1 MSLIRAAN
9 VGHHPDCC
17 YLRGV
22 GRFSAGV
29 PRMRG
34 RLRAGLLIAA
44 SVVASGCAAPVAHG
58 GPNHWA
64 PMDYASPPA
73 AQPGPDRVPSYVPA
87 HQVQLSLPA
96 GAALDDYIRYAM
108 QNSPSL
114 EAAFYRWRAAAE
126 RVPQAKTL
134 PDPELGFAIVL
145 DQVDRDTEYMGE
157 RYSLSQ
163 MFPWFGKL
171 SLRGDIAFENAQ
183 AEAQR
188 FEAAR
193 LELAERVTRAWFEYA
208 WLHEAGATARK
219 NLDLLIR
226 LESIARSLYRTGTV
240 SQADVNRAQVELGR
254 LDDQVRSL
262 EDMLGPA
269 AAELNAAL
277 GRPAHASLSASPPP
291 PSRQAAADLPERA
304 DEDWLALARQNNP
317 VLAASRHGITREQHA
332 IALARKEY
340 YPDFRLGLE
349 YARDGSARMAMMD
362 GGGADM
368 VAGMIS
374 FSIPIRRGRIDAG
387 VREAEARRNAA
398 TRDVLDQELS
408 LDASLKGALFTYR
421 DSGRRLQL
429 YGGTL
434 VPKARQSMASAE
446 AAYRVGDASFS
457 DLIDAQRVLLEFE
470 LAHER
475 AAADRGKALAR
486 IRALVGTT
494 DDAGVAGTLE
504 PALGGDAQPQSID
517 HAELHKGPRP

>member
-9 VGHHPDCC
+9 AGHHPDCC
-17 YLRGV
+17 YLRAMV
-22 GRFSAGV
+22 RLSAGA

-34 RLRAGLLIAA
+34 HLRAGLLITA
-44 SVVASGCAAPVAHG
+44 SVVAAGCAAPVAYG
-58 GPNHWA
+58 GSDRGTPVE
-64 PMDYASPPA
+64 SP
-73 AQPGPDRVPSYVPA
+73 
-87 HQVQLSLPA
+87 SLPA
-96 GAALDDYIRYAM
+96 AHPGSDRASSYAPVRHVQRSLPDGATLDDYIRYAM
-108 QNSPSL
+108 QNSPAL
-114 EAAFYRWRAAAE
+114 EAAFYRWRAAME
-126 RVPQAKTL
+126 RVPQARSL
-134 PDPELGFAIVL
+134 PDPELGFALVL
-145 DQVDRDTEYMGE
+145 DQVDRDAEYMGE
-157 RYSLSQ
+157 RYSISQ

-193 LELAERVTRAWFEYA
+193 LELVDRVTRAWFEYA
-208 WLHEAGATARK
+208 WLHEAGTTARE
-219 NLDLLIR
+219 NLALLAR
-226 LESIARSLYRTGTV
+226 LESVARSLYRTGTV

-254 LDDQVRSL
+254 LDDQARSL

-277 GRPAHASLSASPPP
+277 GRPAHARLPASLPP
-291 PSRQAAADLPERA
+291 PSRQAVADLPERA
-304 DEDWLALARQNNP
+304 DEDWLTLARQNNP
-317 VLAASRHGITREQHA
+317 VLAASRHSVTREQHA
-332 IALARKEY
+332 IELARKEY
-340 YPDFRLGLE
+340 YPDFRLGVE

-374 FSIPIRRGRIDAG
+374 FNIPIRRGRIDAG

-421 DSGRRLQL
+421 DSRRRLQL

-486 IRALVGTT
+486 IRVLVGAG
-494 DDAGVAGTLE
+494 DDAGNYE
-504 PALGGDAQPQSID
+504 PAQRKATQPHISD
-517 HAELHKGPRP
+517 RPAPDTGPRS

>member
-1 MSLIRAAN
+1 
-9 VGHHPDCC
+9 
-17 YLRGV
+17 
-22 GRFSAGV
+22 V
-29 PRMRG
+29 P
-34 RLRAGLLIAA
+34 AA
-44 SVVASGCAAPVAHG
+44 SSTFDRASLHAPAQQAAP
-58 GPNHWA
+58 
-64 PMDYASPPA
+64 
-73 AQPGPDRVPSYVPA
+73 
-87 HQVQLSLPA
+87 SLPD
-96 GAALDDYIRYAM
+96 GAVLDDYIRYAM
-108 QNSPSL
+108 QNSPAL

-134 PDPELGFAIVL
+134 PDPELGFALVL
-145 DQVDRDTEYMGE
+145 DQVERKPEYMGE
-157 RYSLSQ
+157 RYSISQ
-163 MFPWFGKL
+163 MFPWFGKR
-171 SLRGDIAFENAQ
+171 SLRGDMALEAAQ

-188 FEAAR
+188 FEATR
-193 LELAERVTRAWFEYA
+193 LELVERVTRAWFEYA
-208 WLHEAGATARK
+208 WLHEAGLTARK
-219 NLDLLIR
+219 NLDLLVR
-226 LESIARSLYRTGTV
+226 LESVARSLYRTGTA
-240 SQADVNRAQVELGR
+240 SLADVNRAQVELGR
-254 LDDQVRSL
+254 LDDQVRSM

-277 GRPAHASLSASPPP
+277 GRPAHAHLPASPPP
-291 PSRQAAADLPERA
+291 PSRQAVADLPARS
-304 DEDWLALARQNNP
+304 DEDWLALARDHNP
-317 VLAASRHGITREQHA
+317 GLAASRHGVTREQHS
-332 IALARKEY
+332 IALARKDY

-368 VAGMIS
+368 IAGMIS

-408 LDASLKGALFTYR
+408 LDASLKGALFAYR

-434 VPKARQSMASAE
+434 VPKARQSMASTE
-446 AAYRVGDASFS
+446 AAYRVGDASFT

-494 DDAGVAGTLE
+494 DIG
-504 PALGGDAQPQSID
+504 SSS
-517 HAELHKGPRP
+517 

>member
-9 VGHHPDCC
+9 AGHHPDCC
-17 YLRGV
+17 SPRGV
-22 GRFSAGV
+22 VRPPAGV
-29 PRMRG
+29 PRIRR
-34 RLRAGLLIAA
+34 RLGAGLLIAA
-44 SVVASGCAAPVAHG
+44 SVVASGCTAPVAHG
-58 GPNHWA
+58 GPDPWA
-64 PMDYASPPA
+64 PTEYVSRPGANPGSDRASAHAPVQQVPP
-73 AQPGPDRVPSYVPA
+73 
-87 HQVQLSLPA
+87 SLPD

-108 QNSPSL
+108 QNSPAL

-126 RVPQAKTL
+126 RVPQAQTL
-134 PDPELGFAIVL
+134 PDPELGFALVL
-145 DQVDRDTEYMGE
+145 DQVERNPEYMGE
-157 RYSLSQ
+157 RYSISQ
-163 MFPWFGKL
+163 MFPWFGKR
-171 SLRGDIAFENAQ
+171 SLRGDIALEGAH

-188 FEAAR
+188 FEATR

-219 NLDLLIR
+219 NLDLLAR
-226 LESIARSLYRTGTV
+226 LESVARSLYRTGTAGL
-240 SQADVNRAQVELGR
+240 ADVNRAQVELGR

-277 GRPAHASLSASPPP
+277 GRPAHAHLPASPPP
-291 PSRQAAADLPERA
+291 PSRQAVADLPVRS
-304 DEDWLALARQNNP
+304 DEDWLVLARHHNP
-317 VLAASRHGITREQHA
+317 ELVSSRHGVTREEYS
-332 IALARKEY
+332 IALARKDY

-349 YARDGSARMAMMD
+349 YARDGNARMAMMD

-368 VAGMIS
+368 IAGMIS

-398 TRDVLDQELS
+398 TRDVLNQELS

-446 AAYRVGDASFS
+446 SAYRVGDASFT

-486 IRALVGTT
+486 IRTLVGTT
-494 DDAGVAGTLE
+494 D
-504 PALGGDAQPQSID
+504 Q
-517 HAELHKGPRP
+517 GPGS

>member
-9 VGHHPDCC
+9 AGHHPCSPASPG
-17 YLRGV
+17 LV
-22 GRFSAGV
+22 GLSACAT
-29 PRMRG
+29 RKRC
-34 RLRAGLLIAA
+34 RLGAGLLSALSLVAA
-44 SVVASGCAAPVAHG
+44 GCAAPMAYG
-58 GPNHWA
+58 GPDRST
-64 PMDYASPPA
+64 PMDYTPPPA
-73 AQPGPDRVPSYVPA
+73 ADPGPDHASSHAPSRQVP
-87 HQVQLSLPA
+87 LSLPD
-96 GAALDDYIRYAM
+96 GAVLADFIRYAM
-108 QNSPSL
+108 QNSPAL
-114 EAAFYRWRAAAE
+114 QAAYYRWRAAAE
-126 RVPQAKTL
+126 RVPQARSL
-134 PDPELGFAIVL
+134 PDPELGLAVILNRVE
-145 DQVDRDTEYMGE
+145 RNTEYMGE
-157 RYSLSQ
+157 RYSISQ

-171 SLRGDIAFENAQ
+171 SLRGDIASEDVR

-208 WLHEAGATARK
+208 WLHEAGATARE
-219 NLDLLIR
+219 NLDLLTR
-226 LESIARSLYRTGTV
+226 LESVARSLYRTGTV

-262 EDMLGPA
+262 DDMLGPA

-277 GRPAHASLSASPPP
+277 GRPAHARLPTSPP
-291 PSRQAAADLPERA
+291 PSRQLVPELPERS
-304 DEDWLALARQNNP
+304 DEDWLALARQGNP
-317 VLAASRHGITREQHA
+317 ELAAARHGVTREQHSL
-332 IALARKEY
+332 ALARKAY

-349 YARDGSARMAMMD
+349 YTRDGSARTAMTD
-362 GGGADM
+362 GAGGDM

-398 TRDVLDQELS
+398 ARDVLEQEFY
-408 LDASLKGALFTYR
+408 LDTSLKGALFTYR
-421 DSGRRLQL
+421 DSARRLQL

-486 IRALVGTT
+486 IRALVGAS
-494 DDAGVAGTLE
+494 DGVGAYE
-504 PALGGDAQPQSID
+504 PAQRKDSQPHVSD
-517 HAELHKGPRP
+517 PPAPDTGPRS